1 MKLAIFF
8 FFWSFRFIIAHT
20 PILQS
25 QSLSATQQQI
35 IPDQMASVTGTQ
47 NVTVNNDLD
56 NASSPA
62 LQNDIEQQ
70 NDITSRPT
78 TDIESKDEL
87 ANVQNEQMNNIS
99 NDEVLSK
106 STQNEPKTYAQ
117 FFKSDNFSIN
127 FSSTATSAS
136 GRSSNTANTLSSS
149 RSATSRPAQIRGTL
163 LFVSAKHFN
172 LLE

>member
-1 MKLAIFF
+1 M
-8 FFWSFRFIIAHT
+8 FIVAHT

-35 IPDQMASVTGTQ
+35 IPDQLASVTGTQ

-70 NDITSRPT
+70 NDVTSRASG

-87 ANVQNEQMNNIS
+87 ANVQNEQMNSIN

-106 STQNEPKTYAQ
+106 ATQNEPKTYAQ
-117 FFKSDNFSIN
+117 FFKSDNYIN
-127 FSSTATSAS
+127 FSLTATSAS
-136 GRSSNTANTLSSS
+136 GRSSNTANALSSS
-149 RSATSRPAQIRGTL
+149 RSTTSRPAQIRG
-163 LFVSAKHFN
+163 KYHFFCK
-172 LLE
+172 LIQFTRPFSEC